1 MTEHLSTNA
10 PLREFGSIQKPHTP
24 ENLEKARDTLTRAQG
39 MDWKADEEPN
49 CPHKTPCFPVADVE
63 WLFAY
68 TDKLLAV
75 AERYEALR
83 DRIRNASK
91 HECSAAFFHELLDI
105 APTLN
110 ELFPQVHP
118 KEETDAR

>member
-1 MTEHLSTNA
+1 MTEKSSTKA
-10 PLREFGSIQKPHTP
+10 PLREFGSIQKSHTP

-68 TDKLLAV
+68 VDALE
-75 AERYEALR
+75 EREKSIYAWAKAARTKGSGLPPSRALR
-83 DRIRNASK
+83 WIDELGDRIIGGAN
-91 HECSAAFFHELLDI
+91 
-105 APTLN
+105 
-110 ELFPQVHP
+110 PQEGP
-118 KEETDAR
+118 S